1 MDGFGLLNGYMEN
14 IEQTSVSRFVINL
27 RRYMNDIEKL
37 GYLAISSNVE
47 LRLLNRGIK
56 KIEEPSTTMFII
68 CEN

>member
-14 IEQTSVSRFVINL
+14 IEQTSVSRFVISL

-47 LRLLNRGIK
+47 LGLMNRDIK